1 MAVTDICIW
10 PTEGIITRYRTLA
23 NVGTREEW
31 FTQTDPGR
39 PVRQILC
46 AKKKKVYCEFRD
58 VCRLALGANKS
69 WNVFFVSTAMS
80 KSIKKMVGDF
90 FFFFTVTWSFSWL
103 FDQSV
108 LLFFFVSFSLL
119 FVVFSSFSL
128 SLSII
133 IIMMERVTICQRR
146 RRRHWDEERRIPTLN
161 LSRRCFNASNSALY
175 VNLLH
180 AKWTTE
186 GVRYNKELFKEVH
199 ILTIISS
206 L

>member
-1 MAVTDICIW
+1 M
-10 PTEGIITRYRTLA
+10 
-23 NVGTREEW
+23 
-31 FTQTDPGR
+31 
-39 PVRQILC
+39 RQ
-46 AKKKKVYCEFRD
+46 KKKVYCEFRD

-80 KSIKKMVGDF
+80 KSIKKMMGDF
-90 FFFFTVTWSFSWL
+90 FFFFLPWRDRFLGYLTKVFCFFFSSRFL
-103 FDQSV
+103 FF
-108 LLFFFVSFSLL
+108 LLF
-119 FVVFSSFSL
+119 FSSFSL
-128 SLSII
+128 SLAII

-161 LSRRCFNASNSALY
+161 LSRRCFNASNNALY